1 MIGAVD
7 SLFNVI
13 VASRVM
19 QDSVLIKQGFG
30 FAFLFHDRVH
40 TEQGEVCL
48 REIFSITHSRFLP
61 AKRATDD

>member
-30 FAFLFHDRVH
+30 FAFLFHYGVH

-48 REIFSITHSRFLP
+48 REIFSITYSRFLP